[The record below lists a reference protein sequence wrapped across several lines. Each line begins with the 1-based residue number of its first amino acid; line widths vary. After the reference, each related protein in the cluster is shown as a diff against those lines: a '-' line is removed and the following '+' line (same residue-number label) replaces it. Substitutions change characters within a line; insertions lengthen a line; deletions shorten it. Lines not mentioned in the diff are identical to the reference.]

1 MDWHVAQVN
10 IGRFLAPPGDP
21 LLADFM
27 DNLDPINA
35 IADGTPGFVW
45 RLQTD
50 EGNATALRP
59 DADDESMIINMS
71 VWTSVE
77 ALADYV
83 YRTDHLAFLRRR
95 REWFSRMASHHQA
108 LWWVPAGTLPTVPEG
123 MAKIA
128 HLDVNGP
135 TAEAF
140 TFARRFGPPGVDDEI
155 AADERDVCRT

>member
-1 MDWHVAQVN
+1 MDWHLAQVN

-21 LLADFM
+21 LLAGFM

-35 IADGTPGFVW
+35 MADADPGFVW

-71 VWTSVE
+71 VWTSIE

-83 YRTDHLAFLRRR
+83 YRSGHVAFLRRR
-95 REWFSRMASHHQA
+95 REWFSRMTSHHQA
-108 LWWVPAGTLPTVPEG
+108 LWWVPAGTLPTVPEA
-123 MAKIA
+123 MAKVA
-128 HLDVNGP
+128 HLDAHGP
-135 TAEAF
+135 TPDAF
-140 TFARRFGPPGVDDEI
+140 TFARRFGPPGSPTPVETDD
-155 AADERDVCRT
+155 RDVCRA